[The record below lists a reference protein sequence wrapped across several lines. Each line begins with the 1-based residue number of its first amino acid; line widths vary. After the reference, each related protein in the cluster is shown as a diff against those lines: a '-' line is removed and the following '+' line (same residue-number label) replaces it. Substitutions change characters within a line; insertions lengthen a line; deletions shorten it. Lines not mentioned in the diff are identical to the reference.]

1 MTFAENFFS
10 REFLEQEILREAY
23 GLIVGYLRQKRATVG
38 VISKRIWLFSRNTI
52 DIFLFRSLNR
62 LEFLVLVKL
71 PLK

>member
-38 VISKRIWLFSRNTI
+38 VISKS
-52 DIFLFRSLNR
+52 DY
-62 LEFLVLVKL
+62 LVETLSTSSYFV
-71 PLK
+71 P